1 MKTAVEDIP
10 EPDRVPG
17 APHPRHTRR
26 VIGQDDAIA
35 AFADA
40 ARGGRLHHAWLLT
53 GPRGVGKATLAWS
66 IARWLLSGAESA
78 NLSVDPD
85 APEARRVTAMSE
97 PRLQLIRRPWDDKTG
112 RLRAEITVDEIRRLL
127 SFFHLSSA
135 EGGRR
140 VAIIDAADDM
150 NVAAANALLKVLEE
164 PPADALILMIAHQPA
179 RLLPTIRSRCRTLR
193 LSPLKPQQMAGI
205 LSGMGI
211 DEDAEA
217 LAALSDGSVGEAL
230 RLAGQGGLDRY
241 QDLVDLFAGLPRLDR
256 LAAAKFAEGATG
268 RAGADGDPFDLT
280 ITILDRFLTRMARAG
295 LMGAPLPQAARGEG
309 ALMARLS
316 PDDHAARIWAEA
328 QARLSARARTGRA
341 VNLDPAA
348 LVMDMVLELA
358 QLPPAASAPPSRG

>member
-1 MKTAVEDIP
+1 MKTEAADIP

-17 APHPRHTRR
+17 APHPRHATR
-26 VIGQDDAIA
+26 VIGQDAAAA
-35 AFADA
+35 AFLQA
-40 ARGGRLHHAWLLT
+40 AQGDRLHHAWLLT
-53 GPRGVGKATLAWS
+53 GPRGVGKATLAWA
-66 IARWLLSGAESA
+66 IARWLLAEIGRA
-78 NLSVDPD
+78 DLAVDPD
-85 APEARRVTAMSE
+85 TPEARRIAALSE
-97 PRLQLIRRPWDDKTG
+97 PRLALIRRPWDDKTG
-112 RLRAEITVDEIRRLL
+112 RLRAEITVDEIRKLL
-127 SFFHLSSA
+127 SFFHLSAA

-150 NVAAANALLKVLEE
+150 NIPAANALLKVLEE
-164 PPADALILMIAHQPA
+164 PPSDALILLIAHQPA

-193 LSPLKPQQMAGI
+193 LSPLPARQMSAI
-205 LSGMGI
+205 LSDMGLN
-211 DEDAEA
+211 EDAEA
-217 LAALSDGSVGEAL
+217 LSALSDGSVGEAL

-241 QDLVDLFAGLPRLDR
+241 QDLVDLFATLPRLDR
-256 LAAAKFAEGATG
+256 LAASKFADGAAG

-280 ITILDRFLTRMARAG
+280 ITVLDRFVTRLARAG

-358 QLPPAASAPPSRG
+358 QLPPAQASLTKA